1 MRKPAVRMPL
11 ESRVARRVGA
21 SSRWCLVALSLSFAG
36 IATHAAQRQTPVRDV
51 ESPTRLLT
59 SAEGRL
65 ILDVAWQQDLPVR
78 GSQDCSHL
86 VHRIYS
92 NAGFEYPYASS
103 NDIYAGSESFARVK
117 YPHAGDL
124 IAWPGHVGIVVDPAR
139 HSFFSLVR
147 SGLGEQD
154 YTAPYWRSRG
164 IARFYRF
171 KISRSR
177 ELTAANVAAESS
189 DDSRSSKP
197 FVGPIP
203 AARASSYD
211 HSSDRPPIGASA
223 KSTTNRPAQQR
234 YSSVQTSQSAA
245 ADDDEPLTASDADSD
260 RPPAANVRSRS
271 QVYGPPAPHDDLPA
285 EKNPA
290 PVAMAGSVMVSTSSV
305 VPTRDEVAQSISDWG
320 DSFGIA
326 SRDDDPFKSALPVVI
341 IEQFSVEK
349 VEIKHNRGSAR
360 LTVDSRVS
368 IAHGVVQTKRRH
380 EKIRWELR
388 RTETGWEATPPAD
401 RIYLS
406 QDAAVKNFTA
416 QLAQIAASNGAAQHN
431 EAVLQQEAQ
440 LAGLLKMLLQ
450 KK

>member
-1 MRKPAVRMPL
+1 MRKSAIAMSL
-11 ESRVARRVGA
+11 DSRAARCAGSA
-21 SSRWCLVALSLSFAG
+21 LPSCLVMLWFGFAG
-36 IATHAAQRQTPVRDV
+36 IATHAAQRPTAVRDV

-59 SAEGRL
+59 SAEGRS
-65 ILDVAWQQDLPVR
+65 ILDVAWQQDLPAR

-86 VHRIYS
+86 VHQIYS

-103 NDIYAGSESFARVK
+103 NEIYAGSESFARVK

-164 IARFYRF
+164 VARFYRF
-171 KISRSR
+171 RINQSR

-189 DDSRSSKP
+189 DVSGSSKP

-203 AARASSYD
+203 AQSAAAYD
-211 HSSDRPPIGASA
+211 RTSDRPPTAA
-223 KSTTNRPAQQR
+223 AVKSTANRSLQR
-234 YSSVQTSQSAA
+234 QSATSKMSKNA
-245 ADDDEPLTASDADSD
+245 VAEDDEPYTTEVGDSD
-260 RPPAANVRSRS
+260 RPPPANVRSGS
-271 QVYGPPAPHDDLPA
+271 KVYGAPATHDDLPT
-285 EKNPA
+285 EKNSA
-290 PVAMAGSVMVSTSSV
+290 PVAMSGSVMVSTTSV

-320 DSFGIA
+320 NSFGNG
-326 SRDDDPFKSALPVVI
+326 SRNDDPFKSALPVVI
-341 IEQFSVEK
+341 VEQFSVEK
-349 VEIKHNRGSAR
+349 VETKHNRGSAR

-368 IAHGVVQTKRRH
+368 IAHGAVQTKRRH

-401 RIYLS
+401 RLYLS

-416 QLAQIAASNGAAQHN
+416 QLAQLAASDGALQHN

-440 LAGLLKMLLQ
+440 LAGLLNALLQ

>member
-1 MRKPAVRMPL
+1 MRKPAVKMPVD
-11 ESRVARRVGA
+11 SRVARRVGA
-21 SSRWCLVALSLSFAG
+21 GSRWGFVALWLGIAG
-36 IATHAAQRQTPVRDV
+36 IATHAAQQPTPVRDV

-59 SAEGRL
+59 SAEGRT
-65 ILDVAWQQDLPVR
+65 ILDVAWQQDLPAR

-86 VHRIYS
+86 VHQIYS

-103 NDIYAGSESFARVK
+103 NEIYAGSESFARVK

-171 KISRSR
+171 RISRSR
-177 ELTAANVAAESS
+177 ELSAVNVAAGSS
-189 DDSRSSKP
+189 DDSTSSKP

-203 AARASSYD
+203 AARATSYD
-211 HSSDRPPIGASA
+211 HSSDRPPVAALA
-223 KSTTNRPAQQR
+223 KSTTHRPAQQQYPGGR
-234 YSSVQTSQSAA
+234 TSQSAA
-245 ADDDEPLTASDADSD
+245 AEDDEPLSASDADSD
-260 RPPAANVRSRS
+260 RPPAANVRSGP
-271 QVYGPPAPHDDLPA
+271 QVYGPPAPRDDAPT
-285 EKNPA
+285 EKSSA
-290 PVAMAGSVMVSTSSV
+290 PIAVAGSIMVSTSSV
-305 VPTRDEVAQSISDWG
+305 VPTRDEVALSISDWG
-320 DSFGIA
+320 NSFGNG
-326 SRDDDPFKSALPVVI
+326 SRDDDPFKSVLPVVI
-341 IEQFSVEK
+341 VEQFNVEK

-360 LTVDSRVS
+360 LTIDSRVS
-368 IAHGVVQTKRRH
+368 VTHGVVQTKRRH

-388 RTETGWEATPPAD
+388 RTDSGWEATPPAD
-401 RIYLS
+401 RIYVS

-440 LAGLLKMLLQ
+440 LAGLLNVLLQ

>member
-1 MRKPAVRMPL
+1 MRKLAVRMPVD
-11 ESRVARRVGA
+11 SRVARRVGA
-21 SSRWCLVALSLSFAG
+21 GSRWGFVALWLGFAA
-36 IATHAAQRQTPVRDV
+36 IATHAAQRPTAVRDV

-59 SAEGRL
+59 PAEGRS
-65 ILDVAWQQDLPVR
+65 ILDVAWQQDLPAR

-86 VHRIYS
+86 VHQIYS

-103 NDIYAGSESFARVK
+103 NEIYAGSESFARVK

-171 KISRSR
+171 RISGSR
-177 ELTAANVAAESS
+177 ELSAFNPAAGTS

-203 AARASSYD
+203 AARATSYD
-211 HSSDRPPIGASA
+211 HSSDRPPVAASV
-223 KSTTNRPAQQR
+223 KGTTNRPAQKR
-234 YSSVQTSQSAA
+234 DSSVQTSQSAA
-245 ADDDEPLTASDADSD
+245 ADEDEQLTASDADSD
-260 RPPAANVRSRS
+260 RPPAANVRSGS
-271 QVYGPPAPHDDLPA
+271 QVYGPPAPRDDLPA
-285 EKNPA
+285 EKNTA
-290 PVAMAGSVMVSTSSV
+290 PVAMAGSVVVSTSSV
-305 VPTRDEVAQSISDWG
+305 VPTRDEIAQSISDWG
-320 DSFGIA
+320 DSFGNA

-341 IEQFSVEK
+341 VEQFSVEK
-349 VEIKHNRGSAR
+349 VETKHNRGSAR

-388 RTETGWEATPPAD
+388 RTDTGWEATPPAD

-416 QLAQIAASNGAAQHN
+416 QLAQLAASDGAAQHN
-431 EAVLQQEAQ
+431 EAVLRQELQ
-440 LAGLLKMLLQ
+440 LAGLLNLLLQ

>member
-1 MRKPAVRMPL
+1 MRRPAVRMPFDT
-11 ESRVARRVGA
+11 RVARRVAAG
-21 SSRWCLVALSLSFAG
+21 SRWCLVALWLGFAG
-36 IATHAAQRQTPVRDV
+36 IATHAAQRQTPIREV
-51 ESPTRLLT
+51 ESPARLLT
-59 SAEGRL
+59 SAEGRS
-65 ILDVAWQQDLPVR
+65 ILDVAWQQDLPAR

-86 VHRIYS
+86 VHQIYS

-103 NDIYAGSESFARVK
+103 NEIYAGSESFARVK
-117 YPHAGDL
+117 YPHGGDL

-164 IARFYRF
+164 LARFYRF
-171 KISRSR
+171 RINRSR
-177 ELTAANVAAESS
+177 ELSASNVAAESS
-189 DDSRSSKP
+189 DDIRSSKP

-211 HSSDRPPIGASA
+211 HSSDRPPVAASA
-223 KSTTNRPAQQR
+223 KSTTHRPAQQQYPGGR
-234 YSSVQTSQSAA
+234 TSQSAA
-245 ADDDEPLTASDADSD
+245 ADEDEQLTASDVDSD
-260 RPPAANVRSRS
+260 RPPAANVRSGP

-290 PVAMAGSVMVSTSSV
+290 PVAMAGSVMVSTLSV
-305 VPTRDEVAQSISDWG
+305 VPTRDEVARSISDWG
-320 DSFGIA
+320 DSFGTA
-326 SRDDDPFKSALPVVI
+326 SRDDDPFKTALPVLIV
-341 IEQFSVEK
+341 EQFSVEK
-349 VEIKHNRGSAR
+349 VEIKHDRGSAR

-368 IAHGVVQTKRRH
+368 VAHGVVQTKRRH

-388 RTETGWEATPPAD
+388 RTDSGWEATPPTD

-416 QLAQIAASNGAAQHN
+416 QLARLAASDGAAQHN

-440 LAGLLKMLLQ
+440 LAGLLNMLLQ

>member
-1 MRKPAVRMPL
+1 MRKPAVRML
-11 ESRVARRVGA
+11 LDFRRVRRVGGA
-21 SSRWCLVALSLSFAG
+21 SPWCLAALWFGFVGS
-36 IATHAAQRQTPVRDV
+36 AAQAAQQPTPVRDG

-59 SAEGRL
+59 RDEGRA
-65 ILDVAWQQDLPVR
+65 ILDAAWQEDLPSR
-78 GSQDCSHL
+78 GTQDCSHL
-86 VHRIYS
+86 VHQIYS
-92 NAGFEYPYASS
+92 NAGFAYPYASS
-103 NDIYAGSESFARVK
+103 NEIYAGSESFARVK
-117 YPHAGDL
+117 YPHGGDL

-171 KISRSR
+171 RISRSR
-177 ELTAANVAAESS
+177 ELIAANAAAGAS

-211 HSSDRPPIGASA
+211 HSSDRPPITASA
-223 KSTTNRPAQQR
+223 RSAANRTAKQPYGGVR
-234 YSSVQTSQSAA
+234 TSQPDATE
-245 ADDDEPLTASDADSD
+245 DDQALTASDADPDS
-260 RPPAANVRSRS
+260 PPAANLRSGS
-271 QVYGPPAPHDDLPA
+271 PVYGPPAPHDDAPA

-290 PVAMAGSVMVSTSSV
+290 PIAVAGSVIVATTSV
-305 VPTRDEVAQSISDWG
+305 VPTRDDLARSISDWS
-320 DSFGIA
+320 DSFGNA
-326 SRDDDPFKSALPVVI
+326 SRDNDPFRSALPVVI
-341 IEQFSVEK
+341 VEQFSVEK
-349 VEIKHNRGSAR
+349 VEVKHSRGSAR
-360 LTVDSRVS
+360 LTIDSRASVVQ
-368 IAHGVVQTKRRH
+368 GVVQSKRRH

-388 RTETGWEATPPAD
+388 RTELGWEATPPAD
-401 RIYLS
+401 RIYLA

-416 QLAQIAASNGAAQHN
+416 QLAQLAASDGAAQHH

-440 LAGLLKMLLQ
+440 LAGLLNLLLQ